1 MSEPKSRA
9 WSPGLVLFAVAAV
22 AAGWLAADDVGFSDS
37 GELGAAGFGLGV
49 AHPTGFACDLLLL
62 RAASLFPLGHVAFR
76 HNALIALQAAL
87 CLGLL
92 AQIVDELAARFEVR
106 SAAARWAAAIM
117 PLGALGGWATFER
130 TALTTEV
137 YTLALLL
144 VALAAFGA
152 VRGGR
157 ARALG
162 LCVIGLAP
170 GLHVTAGLYALALTA
185 VTCLVQGRRALRF
198 VLTRAPAVAACALI
212 IAYLPLASLRD
223 PAIDW
228 GDPQTPAR
236 VLAHLTAA
244 RIRSAYHAEMLGAT
258 PDFAFSIVSQW
269 LELWPALVLA
279 LCALALG
286 WRKDR
291 WVVLGPAGLLAA
303 DLAYA
308 AWINPMG
315 AADRQVGHVA
325 GAALAV
331 LAGLGAALL
340 CMRMPARARTF
351 AAALLIALGV
361 FLPLR
366 LPAGELSDGYAA
378 SELVGSG
385 GPLAAL
391 PARSIL
397 VCGDDDA
404 CAGAWF
410 ALFVEAVRPDV
421 SVVPAQ
427 HLWDPTVRRLLYGTS
442 LRSATEPAERDR
454 AAVADAAVR
463 RLASGQEP
471 RPVSFTDAD
480 IWSRAQVP
488 GMPHASEL
496 VPYVQREPVRASES
510 ALLAALDARASAR
523 FTSDASGP
531 QIRGP
536 HARAAWSSAYGGL
549 GKALLSRSPPTA
561 VSALRRAAQLDP
573 ERASA
578 WSNLGVAL
586 EAVGDL
592 DGAEQTT
599 RRAVFLDPTRP
610 TPWVNLVRID
620 LRRNRKRAALVV
632 LETAREH
639 HVHDPR
645 LDALAAQLSA
655 YSLH

>member
-1 MSEPKSRA
+1 VSEPQSRA
-9 WSPGLVLFAVAAV
+9 WSPGFVLFAVAAV

-37 GELGAAGFGLGV
+37 GELGAAAFGLGV

-92 AQIVDELAARFEVR
+92 AQIANELAARLDVR
-106 SAAARWAAAIM
+106 SAGARWAAAIM
-117 PLGALGGWATFER
+117 PLGALCGWATFER

-144 VALAAFGA
+144 VALAAFGT

-162 LCVIGLAP
+162 LCVVGLAP
-170 GLHVTAGLYALALTA
+170 GLHVTAGLYSLALTA

-198 VLTRAPAVAACALI
+198 VLTRVPAVAACALI

-223 PAIDW
+223 PPIDW

-244 RIRSAYHAEMLGAT
+244 RIRSAYHAEMLEAT
-258 PDFAFSIVSQW
+258 PDFAFSIASQW

-279 LCALALG
+279 LGALALG
-286 WRKDR
+286 LRKDR
-291 WVVLGPAGLLAA
+291 WAVLGPTGLLAA

-331 LAGLGAALL
+331 LAGLGAALICVRL
-340 CMRMPARARTF
+340 PARARPF
-351 AAALLIALGV
+351 AAALLIALGA

-366 LPAGELSDGYAA
+366 LPAAELSDGYAA

-391 PARSIL
+391 PPRSIL
-397 VCGDDDA
+397 VCGDDDT

-410 ALFVEAVRPDV
+410 ALYVEGVRPDV

-442 LRSATEPAERDR
+442 LRSASEPAERDR
-454 AAVADAAVR
+454 AAVADAVVR

-471 RPVSFTDAD
+471 RPALFTDAD
-480 IWSRAQVP
+480 VWSRAHVP
-488 GMPHASEL
+488 GLPQASEL
-496 VPYVQREPVRASES
+496 VPYVQRDPGRASEG
-510 ALLAALDARASAR
+510 ALLAALDGRASAR
-523 FTSDASGP
+523 FALDASGP
-531 QIRGP
+531 LIRGA
-536 HARAAWSSAYGGL
+536 HAREAWSSAYGGL
-549 GKALLSRSPPTA
+549 GKALLSRSPRNA
-561 VSALRRAAQLDP
+561 VSALRRAVQLDP

-586 EAVGDL
+586 EASGDL
-592 DGAEQTT
+592 ERAVQST
-599 RRAVFLDPTRP
+599 RRAAFLDPSRP
-610 TPWVNLVRID
+610 TPWVNLVR
-620 LRRNRKRAALVV
+620 LEVRRRNRRGALTA
-632 LETAREH
+632 LDTAREYG
-639 HVHDPR
+639 VHDPR

-655 YSLH
+655 HIPH